1 VYVILNRVCV
11 KALVNLEV
19 SENLIF
25 VRAVFAVG
33 LQPLRKARLYLL
45 VIGNRKT
52 SIIQHKVLRV
62 PLNIH
67 THHKKINLDYFKLA
81 TYDVILE
88 LL

>member
-1 VYVILNRVCV
+1 VYVILNKVCV
-11 KALVNLEV
+11 KALVDLEA
-19 SENLIF
+19 SENLISA
-25 VRAVFAVG
+25 RAVFAAG

-45 VIGNRKT
+45 AIGNRKT

-67 THHKKINLDYFKLA
+67 THHEEINLDYFKLA
-81 TYDVILE
+81 TYNVILE